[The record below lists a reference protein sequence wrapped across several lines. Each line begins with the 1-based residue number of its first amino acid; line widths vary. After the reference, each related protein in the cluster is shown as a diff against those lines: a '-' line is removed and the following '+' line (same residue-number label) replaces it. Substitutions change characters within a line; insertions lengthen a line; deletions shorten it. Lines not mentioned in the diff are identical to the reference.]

1 MSPLVIGIGALLL
14 GVQLLVVWPLLRRP
28 RADAGD
34 GDEARAVRLYRQQLA
49 EIERGCADGLIDAG
63 EAEAL
68 KAEVKRRML
77 AVAAAGQSPKPQAPP
92 PPTGRRLSAAV
103 LACLVAAASVALYAQ
118 LGAPRFADQ
127 PLAARREQAG
137 QALAGAVTPE
147 QRQSLEGALAVLT
160 RRLKAA
166 PGDVE
171 SWRLLA
177 RAHWTLGQVPEALA
191 ALRRAHAASGNEA
204 ETAAELA
211 EALVI
216 ANGGRVGTEAGRLFA
231 SIPPGDA
238 AHPHARYYLGLR
250 KAQEGDVAG
259 AAADWAGLIAD
270 APADA
275 PWLPQVRAQLARA
288 EAALARG
295 KGLSRDAPAEGP
307 PAASEPAPPGQ
318 R

>member
-1 MSPLVIGIGALLL
+1 MSPLVIGIGALLT
-14 GVQLLVVWPLLRRP
+14 GAVLLMIWPLLRR
-28 RADAGD
+28 RQGSGSDSA
-34 GDEARAVRLYRQQLA
+34 EASALRLYRQQLA
-49 EIERGCADGLIDAG
+49 EIEQGCADGLLEAG

-77 AVAAAGQSPKPQAPP
+77 AVAETGEVPKPRTPPQAH
-92 PPTGRRLSAAV
+92 GRRLSAAV
-103 LACLVAAASVALYAQ
+103 LACLVSAASVALYAQ
-118 LGAPRFADQ
+118 LGAPRIADQ
-127 PLAARREQAG
+127 PLEARREQAAE
-137 QALAGAVTPE
+137 ALAGALTPE
-147 QRQSLEGALAVLT
+147 QRQSLDGAIAVLT
-160 RRLKAA
+160 RRLQAT
-166 PGDVE
+166 PDDVE

-204 ETAAELA
+204 DTAAELA

-216 ANGGRVGTEAGRLFA
+216 ASGGRVGTEAGRLFA

-250 KAQEGDVAG
+250 KAQEGDLAG
-259 AAADWAGLIAD
+259 AAADWAGLIAE
-270 APADA
+270 APPDA

-295 KGLSRDAPAEGP
+295 KGLPPDGPAGGAPS
-307 PAASEPAPPGQ
+307 ASEPPPARQ